1 MNATTNGAQKAT
13 WASQRGGAVVVVA
26 GAVLVVLVALVD
38 DVDVVTVGLAGQVGS
53 SRMTLTG
60 PPRASH
66 TPLNSPEATAA
77 DTSSGVSVRP
87 MSSLLPISTEAMF
100 GFSPRS

>member
-1 MNATTNGAQKAT
+1 M
-13 WASQRGGAVVVVA
+13 VVVA
-26 GAVLVVLVALVD
+26 GAVLVVLEALV
-38 DVDVVTVGLAGQVGS
+38 VVEVVTVGLVGQVGS
-53 SRMTLTG
+53 LRITLIG

-77 DTSSGVSVRP
+77 DTSSGVSVKP
-87 MSSLLPISTEAMF
+87 ISWLLPISTDAMF